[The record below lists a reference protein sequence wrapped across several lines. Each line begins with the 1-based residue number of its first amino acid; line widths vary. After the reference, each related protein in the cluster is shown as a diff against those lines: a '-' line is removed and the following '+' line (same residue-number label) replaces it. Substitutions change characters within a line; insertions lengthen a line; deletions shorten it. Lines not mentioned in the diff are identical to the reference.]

1 MEVRPSSAW
10 ESSLV
15 FAQFAG
21 DRSDYWRRSF
31 LITNKLFGRR
41 TAGTAI
47 VSSIEFHC
55 RVHESVDAQM
65 RTGPESTAVIDRAGR
80 FDPGR

>member
-1 MEVRPSSAW
+1 M
-10 ESSLV
+10 L
-15 FAQFAG
+15 AQFAG
-21 DRSDYWRRSF
+21 DQSDYWRRSF

-47 VSSIEFHC
+47 VNSIEFRG
-55 RVHESVDAQM
+55 RVHERVDAQM
-65 RTGPESTAVIDRAGR
+65 RTGADSNAVKHRAGL

>member
-1 MEVRPSSAW
+1 M
-10 ESSLV
+10 

-55 RVHESVDAQM
+55 RVHERVDAQM
-65 RTGPESTAVIDRAGR
+65 RTGADSNAVIDRAGL